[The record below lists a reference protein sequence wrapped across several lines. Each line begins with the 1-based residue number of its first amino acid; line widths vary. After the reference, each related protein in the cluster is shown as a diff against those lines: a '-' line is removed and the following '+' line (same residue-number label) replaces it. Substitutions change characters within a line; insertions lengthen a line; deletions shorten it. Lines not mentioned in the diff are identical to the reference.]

1 MSSPSFEEFLLD
13 FLLDFN
19 EDFSCF
25 GRNIKQNRGK
35 TQSSSWK
42 VVMVCREG
50 TGSGQVQRC
59 SWLTAQH
66 VLLYTKV
73 GSIPSGQGNAA
84 VTQRR
89 RLGYRY
95 R

>member
-1 MSSPSFEEFLLD
+1 MSQ
-13 FLLDFN
+13 
-19 EDFSCF
+19 
-25 GRNIKQNRGK
+25 K
-35 TQSSSWK
+35 
-42 VVMVCREG
+42 G
-50 TGSGQVQRC
+50 TGSGQVLRC

-73 GSIPSGQGNAA
+73 GSILSSQGNAA